1 MDFGNLFAAIGRAL
15 PGFVEGERMA
25 VQDNWNDL
33 NEYNKVQAGQLENA
47 FTEQTFNPRMQIVY
61 DAARNSGLGVL
72 NNRMTTAQNWMLHP
86 ALMARNY
93 YASLY
98 APQNAQLEQ
107 QMLAGMYRQMPGM
120 LASAGASGGG
130 LNPMDIALYRAL
142 LGGGLGG
149 GLGGAAPLQTNPSS
163 M

>member
-15 PGFVEGERMA
+15 PGFVEGERLA

-33 NEYNKVQAGQLENA
+33 NQYNKVQAGQLENA

-107 QMLAGMYRQMPGM
+107 QMLTGMYRQMPGM
-120 LASAGASGGG
+120 LAGASGGG

-142 LGGGLGG
+142 LGGGLGS
-149 GLGGAAPLQTNPSS
+149 GLGGAVPSQTNPSS

>member
-1 MDFGNLFAAIGRAL
+1 
-15 PGFVEGERMA
+15 
-25 VQDNWNDL
+25 
-33 NEYNKVQAGQLENA
+33 
-47 FTEQTFNPRMQIVY
+47 MQIVY

-120 LASAGASGGG
+120 LAGASGGG

-149 GLGGAAPLQTNPSS
+149 GLGGAVPSQTNPSS

>member
-25 VQDNWNDL
+25 VQDNWEDL
-33 NEYNKVQAGQLENA
+33 NQYNKVQAGQLENA

-107 QMLAGMYRQMPGM
+107 QMLANMYRHMPGM
-120 LASAGASGGG
+120 LAGAGAGAAGGG

-142 LGGGLGG
+142 LGGSI
-149 GLGGAAPLQTNPSS
+149 GGASPLQTNPSS

>member
-1 MDFGNLFAAIGRAL
+1 MDFGSLFAAIGRAL

-25 VQDNWNDL
+25 IQDNWTDL
-33 NEYNKVQAGQLENA
+33 NQYNKVQAGQLENA
-47 FTEQTFNPRMQIVY
+47 FTEQTFNPRTQIVY

-72 NNRMTTAQNWMLHP
+72 NNRMTTAQNMTIHP
-86 ALMARNY
+86 AIVARNY
-93 YASLY
+93 WASLY

-107 QMLAGMYRQMPGM
+107 QLLANMYRLMPGM
-120 LASAGASGGG
+120 LAGAGAGATGGG

-142 LGGGLGG
+142 LGS
-149 GLGGAAPLQTNPSS
+149 GLGGAVPSQTNPSS

>member
-15 PGFVEGERMA
+15 PGFVEGERMT

-33 NEYNKVQAGQLENA
+33 NQYNKVQAGQLENA

-72 NNRMTTAQNWMLHP
+72 NNRMTTAQNWILHP

-120 LASAGASGGG
+120 LAGAAGGG

-149 GLGGAAPLQTNPSS
+149 GAVPSQTNPSS

>member
-120 LASAGASGGG
+120 LAGAGAGAAGGG

-149 GLGGAAPLQTNPSS
+149 AAPLQTNPSS

>member
-33 NEYNKVQAGQLENA
+33 NQYNKVQAGQLENA

-86 ALMARNY
+86 ALMTRNY

-120 LASAGASGGG
+120 LARASGGG

-149 GLGGAAPLQTNPSS
+149 GLGGAVPSQTNPSS

>member
-33 NEYNKVQAGQLENA
+33 NQYNKVQAGQLENA

-107 QMLAGMYRQMPGM
+107 QLLANMYRQMPSM
-120 LASAGASGGG
+120 LAGGG

-149 GLGGAAPLQTNPSS
+149 AVPSQTNPSS